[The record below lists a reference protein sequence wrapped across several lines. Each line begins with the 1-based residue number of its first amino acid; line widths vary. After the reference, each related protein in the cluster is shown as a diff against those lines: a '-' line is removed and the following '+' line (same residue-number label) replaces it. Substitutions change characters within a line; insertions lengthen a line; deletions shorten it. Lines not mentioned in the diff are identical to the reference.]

1 MGEGT
6 YAHPCLLHGIVWQKP
21 TQHCKLN
28 TPVRKVT
35 QSLWREELHCV
46 RSSSLL
52 GRSGVLLPLL
62 QAGRVGFQQLRV
74 LLVGSFHSCFKSKSK
89 AEGVEGHSWLLQSP
103 RMNDEDGFPADHKK
117 EILPNLAVPQG
128 SNDYNSVLSLLWSR
142 FNPG

>member
-52 GRSGVLLPLL
+52 GRSGVPAAFSPGRKGGLPAAQGALGGFLPFMLQVQEQGRGSGGPLL
-62 QAGRVGFQQLRV
+62 VTAI
-74 LLVGSFHSCFKSKSK
+74 ST
-89 AEGVEGHSWLLQSP
+89 
-103 RMNDEDGFPADHKK
+103 DE
-117 EILPNLAVPQG
+117 
-128 SNDYNSVLSLLWSR
+128 R
-142 FNPG
+142 